1 MGSTRSGFS
10 MSCARSM
17 ERFTRPV
24 LRAASATTVKSIL
37 IHTGTE
43 PLNGLVG
50 RWADECKSDDYTDN
64 DYELAVRPSLLLAC
78 VF

>member
-1 MGSTRSGFS
+1 
-10 MSCARSM
+10 M

-37 IHTGTE
+37 IHTATE

-64 DYELAVRPSLLLAC
+64 DYELAARPSLLLAF